1 MLDRAP
7 IAMLVS
13 PGTTRDPTNKGA
25 SHEPQRDE
33 HHHQESGDAG
43 DPRLPT
49 AAAAGAITFAVTS
62 GLPTVLGSLPL
73 NHNETLLRADRP

>member
-1 MLDRAP
+1 MNLNDMNTTTKSPAMRA
-7 IAMLVS
+7 IRRVA
-13 PGTTRDPTNKGA
+13 
-25 SHEPQRDE
+25 
-33 HHHQESGDAG
+33 
-43 DPRLPT
+43 LPA